1 MTYLLGVLPV
11 LADVSAVAVMLLR
24 MLLLVL
30 AVSGP
35 V

>member
-1 MTYLLGVLPV
+1 MLPV
-11 LADVSAVAVMLLR
+11 LAAVSAVAVMLLR